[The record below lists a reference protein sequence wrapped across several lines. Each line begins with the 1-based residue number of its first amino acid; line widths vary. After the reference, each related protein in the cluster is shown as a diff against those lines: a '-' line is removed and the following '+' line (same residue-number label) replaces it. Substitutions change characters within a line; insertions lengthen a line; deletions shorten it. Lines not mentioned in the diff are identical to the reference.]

1 MTDPVVSL
9 TAAVITELAI
19 KKIVES
25 GAGELTKKFT
35 AIAIDKMG
43 ELWEKIKAGLTG
55 KNPKLDESLQQAET
69 GDKAALNTVS
79 KYLDMTME
87 EQPEFAN
94 ELQILAREINAG
106 RLIDQ
111 SSMTMNVYNNA
122 QGWQTKVEGGT
133 AYIGEIHNHGKETN

>member
-43 ELWEKIKAGLTG
+43 ALWEKIKAGLTG

-79 KYLDMTME
+79 KYLDITME

-111 SSMTMNVYNNA
+111 SSMTMNVYDNA